1 MKARIICWILWKW
14 LWATMWVLGVLG
26 KSSHCL
32 NCLAISP
39 VPRILRHFKESFQ
52 EKKMYQ
58 ELAWWEAMDTGT
70 PYLRVTYDSLGS
82 TLYTRVLVD
91 LSYESVQESCV
102 LPKSQHSYYSHLVK
116 QFREEKVWLIW
127 FHMMHWSD
135 KGYLNGGKL
144 RFLIDIIT
152 DMSKLVNV

>member
-1 MKARIICWILWKW
+1 MFHLIWKVLFYFYFTYMYVSAYMYVCALFSCLETTEARSRCTGIWKPPCVPVARKARIICWILWKW
-14 LWATMWVLGVLG
+14 LWATMWVLGVLC
-26 KSSHCL
+26 KSSYCL

-82 TLYTRVLVD
+82 TLYTRVLID

-102 LPKSQHSYYSHLVK
+102 LPKS
-116 QFREEKVWLIW
+116 
-127 FHMMHWSD
+127 
-135 KGYLNGGKL
+135 
-144 RFLIDIIT
+144 
-152 DMSKLVNV
+152 